1 MTETILQILNMPVV
15 VALIVALVLFSL
27 NIVFDKRPSW
37 RKKWND
43 YLPAFGQAVR
53 HAEKAIPDNHPNK
66 AILRADEALKYLI
79 RLLDEL
85 GARVAATD
93 TSDLRM
99 GLSATHAELDTMGI
113 LEDHKAP
120 RKE

>member
-1 MTETILQILNMPVV
+1 MDILQILNMPVV
-15 VALIVALVLFSL
+15 VALIVALVLFAL
-27 NIVFDKRPSW
+27 NIVFDKRPAW
-37 RKKWND
+37 RKKWED

-53 HAEKAIPDNHPNK
+53 HAEKVVPDDHPNK
-66 AILRADEALKYLI
+66 AVLRADEALKYLI

-85 GARVAATD
+85 GKSVSAAD

-99 GLSATHAELDTMGI
+99 GLSATHAELDAVGI